1 MKKIFLT
8 VAFSL
13 FAAFVISCGSGKSV
27 DGIEKGNKSKL
38 DTLDTSK
45 LGVNHN
51 IVKGNKSKL
60 DTLSYVIGMN
70 ISQGMSR
77 DLGPMKLNTELFKN
91 TLEAAALGDTLVM
104 CGETSITAESAPNQ
118 LSEFFMTKY
127 GERVQKLR
135 AQELAKR
142 DSKAAP
148 VELDFNPETMFA
160 SDEEQ
165 NLISS
170 AMGFAT
176 GADLIKSRLP
186 LQTYWL
192 LMGYDEAKSA
202 NVKITLE
209 QAEAFMNNYFTVVI
223 PQQNKKES
231 EEWLAQ
237 VEKESG
243 VKKTESGLL
252 YKVVTEGDMSAKAT
266 SPTDTVKVHYKGTTR
281 RGEVFD
287 ASRFADM
294 PTERQEMLKRYQP
307 DTYMNDTPIEFPLN
321 RVIKGWTEGMQL
333 VGKGGKII
341 LWIPGELA
349 YGERGVSNL
358 IGPNDALK
366 FEVDLIDVKP
376 AK

>member
-8 VAFSL
+8 AAFSL

-27 DGIEKGNKSKL
+27 DGI
-38 DTLDTSK
+38 
-45 LGVNHN
+45 
-51 IVKGNKSKL
+51 VKGNKSKL
-60 DTLSYVIGMN
+60 DTLSYILGTN
-70 ISQGMSR
+70 LSQGMSR
-77 DLGPMKLNTELFKN
+77 DLGPMKLNTELFKKA
-91 TLEAAALGDTLVM
+91 LEAAALGEKAIKS
-104 CGETSITAESAPNQ
+104 GETEITAETAPNQ

-135 AQELAKR
+135 AQELAKT
-142 DSKAAP
+142 DSTAAP

-160 SDEEQ
+160 SEEEQ

-170 AMGFAT
+170 AIGFAT

-192 LMGYDEAKSA
+192 LMGYDEANSA
-202 NVKITLE
+202 NVKVTLE

-294 PTERQEMLKRYQP
+294 PAERQEMLKRYQP
-307 DTYMNDTPIEFPLN
+307 DTYMNDNPIEFPLN

-349 YGERGVSNL
+349 YGERGASNL

>member
-1 MKKIFLT
+1 MKKIILT
-8 VAFSL
+8 AAFSL

-27 DGIEKGNKSKL
+27 DGI
-38 DTLDTSK
+38 
-45 LGVNHN
+45 
-51 IVKGNKSKL
+51 VKGNKSKL
-60 DTLSYVIGMN
+60 DTLSYVLGMN
-70 ISQGMSR
+70 LSHGMSR

-91 TLEAAALGDTLVM
+91 ALEAAALGEKAIKS
-104 CGETSITAESAPNQ
+104 GETEITAETAPNQ

-127 GERVQKLR
+127 GKRVQQMR
-135 AQELAKR
+135 AQELAKN
-142 DSKAAP
+142 DSTATPEA
-148 VELDFNPETMFA
+148 LDFNPETMFA

-170 AMGFAT
+170 AIGFAT
-176 GADLIKSRLP
+176 GADLIKSQLP

-192 LMGYDEAKSA
+192 LMGYDEANSA
-202 NVKITLE
+202 NVKVTIE

-223 PQQNKKES
+223 PQNNKKAS

-252 YKVVTEGDMSAKAT
+252 YKIVAEGDMSAKAT

-281 RGEVFD
+281 KDQVFD
-287 ASRFADM
+287 ASRFVDM
-294 PTERQEMLKRYQP
+294 PAERQEMLKRYQP
-307 DTYMNDTPIEFPLN
+307 DSYMNDNPIEFPLD

-341 LWIPGELA
+341 LWIPAELA
-349 YGERGVSNL
+349 YGERGASNL

-366 FEVDLIDVKP
+366 FEVDLIDVKH